1 MQTEIITI
9 TDVKAQ
15 REELARAGKVLRGG
29 GLVAFPTETVYGLGA
44 NGLDAAACARIYEAK
59 GRPSDNPLILHVSDR
74 AMVEMIAAEVTPMAE
89 KLLAAFMPG
98 PIVGWR

>member
-44 NGLDAAACARIYEAK
+44 NGLDAAACARIYEA
-59 GRPSDNPLILHVSDR
+59 
-74 AMVEMIAAEVTPMAE
+74 
-89 KLLAAFMPG
+89 
-98 PIVGWR
+98 